1 MKQQTTNK
9 PSSLSFY
16 VNKVLVK
23 STIPPHLHIVCFVE
37 SGKSELMERRLY
49 SLGEKKKKKFTIMV
63 LNTKH
68 LLTTILR

>member
-49 SLGEKKKKKFTIMV
+49 SLGEKKKK
-63 LNTKH
+63 TKN
-68 LLTTILR
+68 LPLWSLTQNIC